1 MSFTPIGANQTD
13 HTRIRKLFSHAFSDS
28 ALLEQEP
35 LLTIYFK
42 LLISK
47 LKEQI
52 DGPAQ
57 GRVDM
62 MAYYNFTTFDVIGGV
77 TYFML
82 QNPAVLHRVQKEVRE
97 TFKKEDDITLRS
109 VSTPSSL
116 TYMEAVLQESL
127 RCYPSIPATLPRITG
142 PEGALIDGNYVP
154 AKVRRNLSFR
164 I

>member
-62 MAYYNFTTFDVIGGV
+62 MAYYNFTTFDIIG
-77 TYFML
+77 Y
-82 QNPAVLHRVQKEVRE
+82 VLL
-97 TFKKEDDITLRS
+97 FFLS
-109 VSTPSSL
+109 NSGLYL
-116 TYMEAVLQESL
+116 TSA
-127 RCYPSIPATLPRITG
+127 
-142 PEGALIDGNYVP
+142 
-154 AKVRRNLSFR
+154 
-164 I
+164 

>member
-1 MSFTPIGANQTD
+1 MSFTHIAANQTD

-62 MAYYNFTTFDVIGGV
+62 MAYYNFATFDIIG
-77 TYFML
+77 YIL
-82 QNPAVLHRVQKEVRE
+82 
-97 TFKKEDDITLRS
+97 
-109 VSTPSSL
+109 
-116 TYMEAVLQESL
+116 
-127 RCYPSIPATLPRITG
+127 
-142 PEGALIDGNYVP
+142 
-154 AKVRRNLSFR
+154 LSFLSNSGFYLTPA
-164 I
+164 